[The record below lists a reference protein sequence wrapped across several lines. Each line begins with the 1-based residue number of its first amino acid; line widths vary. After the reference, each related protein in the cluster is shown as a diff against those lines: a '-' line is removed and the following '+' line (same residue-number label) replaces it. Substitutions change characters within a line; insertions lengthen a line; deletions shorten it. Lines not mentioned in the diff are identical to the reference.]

1 MIIVALLV
9 TVEKAVMN
17 IKVFCFYSSGKGFIF
32 PGMTE
37 MREREMNKGFG
48 KSICHFLWF
57 ISHLFCVIS
66 HTGRVTCC
74 SLILWVRGLAFV

>member
-1 MIIVALLV
+1 VIIVALLV

-37 MREREMNKGFG
+37 MRERDE
-48 KSICHFLWF
+48 
-57 ISHLFCVIS
+57 
-66 HTGRVTCC
+66 
-74 SLILWVRGLAFV
+74 